1 MTTPSDSTSDIPSGA
16 TSGATAV
23 IATASGAGSPAAADG
38 SAAAPRPGTLR
49 TRLRALRRNRLALT
63 GAVIAA
69 VFVLVALCAPLIA
82 PYDPARP
89 DFGAALAPP
98 SWAHWLGTDDL
109 GRDQL
114 SRVIHGARASMQVGL
129 LAVVLAFLVGVP
141 LGLAAGFYGKYADSA
156 VSRLTDTLLA
166 FPFLVLA
173 VGLAAV
179 LGPSLLNATIAIGIS
194 QVPAVIRIARAET
207 LRLKHLDYVGAA
219 LVNGGG
225 DATALFR
232 HILPNATSALIV
244 QATVGIPSAIIGEA
258 LLSFLGLGVQP
269 PAPSL
274 GVMLSGAQPFLG
286 PAPWMA
292 VFPGLAIVAATL
304 AFNLLGDGLRDVLDP
319 RGATR

>member
-1 MTTPSDSTSDIPSGA
+1 M
-16 TSGATAV
+16 
-23 IATASGAGSPAAADG
+23 
-38 SAAAPRPGTLR
+38 
-49 TRLRALRRNRLALT
+49 RALRKNKLAMT

-69 VFVLVALCAPLIA
+69 IFVLAALFAPLVA
-82 PYDPARP
+82 PYDPARA
-89 DFGAALAPP
+89 DFGDVLAAP

-114 SRVIHGARASMQVGL
+114 SRVVFGARASMQVGV
-129 LAVVLAFLVGVP
+129 LAVVLAFVIGVP
-141 LGLAAGFYGKYADSA
+141 LGLLAGYYGKVADSV
-156 VSRLTDTLLA
+156 VSRVTDTMLA

-179 LGPSLLNATIAIGIS
+179 LGPSLTNATIAIGIS
-194 QVPAVIRIARAET
+194 QIPAVIRISRAET
-207 LRLKHLDYVGAA
+207 LRLKHVDYVAA
-219 LVNGGG
+219 AVANGGG
-225 DATALFR
+225 DGTVLFR

-244 QATVGIPSAIIGEA
+244 QATVGIPTAIIGEA

-269 PAPSL
+269 PEPSL
-274 GVMLSGAQPFLG
+274 GVMLSSAQAFLA

-292 VFPGLAIVAATL
+292 VFPGLAVVAATL